1 MSYQPGGGY
10 GQQPGASGQP
20 YGQQYSGYGQQS
32 GGQQAPQSYG
42 QPSYGGGQQ
51 SYGQQP
57 QQSQQ
62 SPGRY
67 GYGAAPSTPAA
78 SGGHGLP
85 ANVQLILAAAVGGL
99 GLLAMFCGFLAG
111 ASAGEQS
118 VPVFGSGSQF
128 GAPYI
133 AIVVAAFL
141 ALTYF
146 LPGGKTPPVA
156 VVAALTV
163 AGTVVTLFAM
173 VAKGDSGFDTG
184 SGAIILLVAGILMS
198 IAAVLWLLID
208 AGLVKTAGTTTSPS
222 AGTPAASAAPTPT
235 PSAPSSEPQA
245 PSYGSYGATQYG
257 PSYGQGQSSP
267 GAGQPTADPGAAP
280 SGGPSYG
287 SYGSAP
293 GSDSATRRSTTR
305 GSTVAASPVEAS
317 RATSPP
323 VPVTSTD
330 RFRYIRTV
338 RVRRPAGPHCFL

>member
-128 GAPYI
+128 GAPYV

-156 VVAALTV
+156 VIAALTV
-163 AGTVVTLFAM
+163 AGTVVALFAM

-184 SGAIILLVAGILMS
+184 AGAIILLVTGILMS
-198 IAAVLWLLID
+198 IAAVLWLLVD
-208 AGLVKTAGTTTSPS
+208 AGLVKAAGATTTSPS
-222 AGTPAASAAPTPT
+222 AGTPPAGSAAPA
-235 PSAPSSEPQA
+235 PSASSSEPQA
-245 PSYGSYGATQYG
+245 PSYGGYGATQYG

-267 GAGQPTADPGAAP
+267 GAGKPPTDPGAA
-280 SGGPSYG
+280 STGGPSYG
-287 SYGSAP
+287 SYGSTP
-293 GSDSATRRSTTR
+293 GSDSATTAFNNPGQPGAGQPGAGQQSNFSS
-305 GSTVAASPVEAS
+305 GSG
-317 RATSPP
+317 
-323 VPVTSTD
+323 
-330 RFRYIRTV
+330 YQY
-338 RVRRPAGPHCFL
+338 